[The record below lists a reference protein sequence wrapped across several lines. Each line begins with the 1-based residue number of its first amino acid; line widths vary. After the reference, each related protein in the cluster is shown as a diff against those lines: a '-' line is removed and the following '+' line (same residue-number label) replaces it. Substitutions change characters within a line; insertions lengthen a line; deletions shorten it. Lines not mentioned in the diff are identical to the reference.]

1 MAGNKYN
8 HQGKIEKEY
17 VLLISENHKVTGT
30 ADQLIRKLIKIY
42 KHLTQT
48 NYAGI
53 ATKIKEFR
61 KNPKK
66 KFQKKRS

>member
-30 ADQLIRKLIKIY
+30 ADQLTRKLINILKNRKI
-42 KHLTQT
+42 
-48 NYAGI
+48 I
-53 ATKIKEFR
+53 D
-61 KNPKK
+61 
-66 KFQKKRS
+66 